1 MKVSFVF
8 YLIQTERIM
17 PHQKQV
23 FTPLL
28 YLPLIIEQVSQNW
41 FSGVQRVLATTI
53 LAMSSPVGV
62 MLASSITPL
71 LVKDAEDIPTQ
82 NWVYSIPSTLTMLMF
97 ILFIR
102 TSVPPTPPSQ
112 SAEQNVSSQSYFQR
126 YEQHWSL
133 EIM

>member
-1 MKVSFVF
+1 
-8 YLIQTERIM
+8 M

-71 LVKDAEDIPTQ
+71 LVKEAEDIPTQ

-126 YEQHWSL
+126 YYQPQCFEFMYFVIIL
-133 EIM
+133 YII